1 MVNTL
6 LRFRSQYELAEYLG
20 NEAAR
25 IRGRARQAIPASK
38 RIMDSEAAAYER
50 AVALIRNLE
59 IPVPETAS

>member
-6 LRFRSQYELAEYLG
+6 LKFRTPEALAEYLD

-25 IRGRARQAIPASK
+25 IRGRARQASPSSK

-50 AVALIRNLE
+50 AVRLIRNLE
-59 IPVPETAS
+59 IEATEAA

>member
-6 LRFRSQYELAEYLG
+6 LKFRSQTELAEYLG
-20 NEAAR
+20 SEAAR
-25 IRGRARQAIPASK
+25 IRARARQASPSSK

-59 IPVPETAS
+59 IQPIGVA